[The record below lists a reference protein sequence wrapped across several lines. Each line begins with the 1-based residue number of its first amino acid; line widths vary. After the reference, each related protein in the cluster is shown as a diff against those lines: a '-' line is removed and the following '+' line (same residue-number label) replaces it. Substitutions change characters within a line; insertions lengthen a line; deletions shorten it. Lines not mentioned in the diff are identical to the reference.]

1 MTATFSAT
9 VMVHS
14 CVGVG
19 LTAGHFVPRLRGND
33 EELRNSGDKCVIPE
47 IGFACNVGFVLRFCA
62 LLPQLLRD
70 RLFECVEPHPG
81 FRTR

>member
-33 EELRNSGDKCVIPE
+33 KELRNSGDKCVIPE

-62 LLPQLLRD
+62 LERRTENVNHVILRIPFD
-70 RLFECVEPHPG
+70 
-81 FRTR
+81 